1 MATDT
6 ARPRALVTG
15 ASAGIGEGFAKQ
27 LARRGYDLVLVA
39 RRRGRLD
46 ALAEELGK
54 EHGATCEVIAA
65 DLTQDESVA
74 RVEERL
80 RAGDI
85 ELLVNNAGFG
95 TFGQFAKLPIEREL
109 AEVDLNVR
117 ALFRLTHA
125 ALGPMIERRRG
136 GIINVA
142 SGAAFQPIPYNTTY
156 AATKAFV
163 LHLSEGLHEEVKSYG
178 VTVTCLCP
186 GPVKTEFQEVAGISD
201 REVPFFSFMPWEPVD
216 AVVEAALSGLRAGRA
231 IVSPGIVNMM
241 TTASSR
247 ITPRFLVR
255 RMAAAVF
262 RSQGLG
268 GGS

>member
-1 MATDT
+1 MAIDK

-39 RRRGRLD
+39 RRKERLD
-46 ALAEELGK
+46 VLAQELGK

-65 DLTQDESVA
+65 DLTQDEGVT

-125 ALGPMIERRRG
+125 ALGPMVERRRG

-142 SGAAFQPIPYNTTY
+142 SGAAFQPIPYNATY

-186 GPVKTEFQEVAGISD
+186 GPVKTEFQEVAGIN
-201 REVPFFSFMPWEPVD
+201 ESFMPPFAWEPVD

-231 IVSPGIVNMM
+231 IVSPGIVNKM

-255 RMAAAVF
+255 RMAAAMF

-268 GGS
+268 RGS